1 MIPIRGKR
9 ALLFRLIA
17 IPMAALLASH
27 FVGYRRFP
35 WEPDYQFPT
44 TYSLTIAT
52 IMVCCWEMNVLIFRK
67 LDRIMPFRVN
77 PLRRIRWQVLV
88 GGMLT
93 ALTFA
98 VVFSLI
104 SLLTAGQLPSLTAFS
119 TGLFICFSIATVIN
133 GVYVALYLLD
143 VIYGQKSATADQ
155 LNARLA
161 DGLPVA
167 EERIS
172 EKSANQG
179 VDRELSSLR
188 IAVAADVL
196 IETGSSLQRLR
207 PDEIAYFQSAGGLVQ
222 LIRAD
227 GRRVTTNYDSLAAL
241 DGRLAPAQFFQ
252 ISRQFIVQ
260 LNAVR
265 SVQDDVNRKLQITLT
280 PGLAPDQPTQTVTIS
295 RYRSAEFR
303 RWLMATTKPGPT
315 A

>member
-1 MIPIRGKR
+1 MLPIRGKR
-9 ALLFRLIA
+9 AVLFRVVA
-17 IPMAALLASH
+17 IPVAALLASH

-44 TYSLTIAT
+44 TYFLTIAT
-52 IMVCCWEMNVLIFRK
+52 IMLACWEVNLLVFK
-67 LDRIMPFRVN
+67 WLDHTMPFRGN

-88 GGMLT
+88 GGILT

-104 SLLTAGQLPSLTAFS
+104 SWLNYGQFPSFTAFT
-119 TGLFICFSIATVIN
+119 TGLFICFGIATVIN

-143 VIYGQKSATADQ
+143 VIYGQKAATDDQ

-161 DGLPVA
+161 EVLPA
-167 EERIS
+167 EKEHTDK
-172 EKSANQG
+172 EGTNHDA
-179 VDRELSSLR
+179 DRELFLQE
-188 IAVAADVL
+188 VAFSADML
-196 IETGSSLQRLR
+196 IETGSSVQRLR
-207 PDEIAYFQSAGGLVQ
+207 ANEIAYFYSAGGLVQ

-227 GRRVTTNYDSLAAL
+227 GRRVTTNYDSFAAL
-241 DGRLAPAQFFQ
+241 DGRLVPAQFFQ

-265 SVQDDVNRKLQITLT
+265 SVQDDVNRKLQITLM
-280 PGLAPDQPTQTVTIS
+280 PGLTPNQPTETVIIS